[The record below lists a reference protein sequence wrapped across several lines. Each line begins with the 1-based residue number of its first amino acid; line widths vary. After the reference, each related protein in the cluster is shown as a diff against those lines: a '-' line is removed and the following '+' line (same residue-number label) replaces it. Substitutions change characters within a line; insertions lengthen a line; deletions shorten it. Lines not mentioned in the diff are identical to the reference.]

1 MRTLILLLMLSPLM
15 CLAQSFEGTI
25 TYSNSFKSKSPSLKD
40 EQLATM
46 MGTKQE
52 YSIKGGNY
60 KSIFNGTF
68 VKMQLYK
75 NIENRSYTLT
85 GKSDTLYWE
94 NYGVNKDAAI
104 KYEVRNS
111 NEKIM
116 GLPCDLLIVQTP
128 KSKTYYYYNKKY
140 GINPE
145 LFKRQAYGNWYYI
158 ISKTKALPLKTVYEN
173 DLFVLTSTAVKISPV
188 KLQISSF
195 ELPYKKKVAAA
206 NW

>member
-140 GINPE
+140 GINSE

-188 KLQISSF
+188 KLQLSSF
-195 ELPYKKKVAAA
+195 ELPDKKKVAAA